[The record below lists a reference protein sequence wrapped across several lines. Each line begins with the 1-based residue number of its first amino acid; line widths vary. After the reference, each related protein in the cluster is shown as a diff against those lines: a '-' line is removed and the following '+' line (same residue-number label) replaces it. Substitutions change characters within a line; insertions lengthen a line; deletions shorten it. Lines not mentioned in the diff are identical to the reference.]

1 MLVNEKT
8 RHGGTTLFVCEFC
21 GSGYRDISLAE
32 DCEQH
37 CGTLGFA
44 SAEIRRKAVYVPKIE
59 IMPLL

>member
-1 MLVNEKT
+1 MVNEEI
-8 RHGGTTLFVCEFC
+8 RHGGTALFVCEFC
-21 GSGYRDISLAE
+21 GSGYSEIGFAE

>member
-1 MLVNEKT
+1 MVNEET

-21 GSGYRDISLAE
+21 GSGYSEIGLAE

-44 SAEIRRKAVYVPKIE
+44 SAEIRRKAAHVPKIE